1 MIDKDKELDE
11 FENEILTSTH
21 FPIREFRRGEIQ
33 KVKIVKVKDDYLL
46 VDVGRKSEAFI
57 PIDEVYREKNIP
69 LSEQFKVGD
78 EILVKIVRG
87 GGSKEGIILS
97 NKRAEYQAKYNII
110 EESYKAL
117 KTLEA
122 KVIERVRGGLSVEL
136 VGGVRAFLPG
146 TLIDIRR
153 ETNLEKYIDQIIRVK
168 IVEYNRR
175 EKKIVV
181 SRRIVEE
188 EESLKKRDD
197 LVASLEVGTT
207 YQGKITRVVDYGAF
221 VEIGFGLEGL
231 LHKSELSW
239 SDDDPYNIIKE
250 GDEIPV
256 RVIGMSDDR
265 KRISL
270 SYKRT
275 LPDPWENITGKY
287 NLGDIIE
294 GKVIRDL
301 GFGALVELEHNINA
315 FIHISQV
322 SNKKIDKISDV
333 ISLGEFIKAE
343 IIEVDLSQRKI
354 KLSRR
359 SLLPREV
366 EEEKTTTRKQQPAN
380 DYSAYVD
387 VYISKDN
394 N

>member
-11 FENEILTSTH
+11 FENEMLTSTH

-33 KVKIVKVKDDYLL
+33 KVKIVKVKNDYLL

-57 PIDEVYREKNIP
+57 PIDEVYREKDIP

-87 GGSKEGIILS
+87 GGPKEGIMLS
-97 NKRAEYQAKYNII
+97 NKRAEYQVKYDNID
-110 EESYKAL
+110 ESYKAL
-117 KTLEA
+117 KTIEA
-122 KVIERVRGGLSVEL
+122 KVIERVKGGLNVEL
-136 VGGVRAFLPG
+136 DGGVRAFLPG
-146 TLIDIRR
+146 TLIDMKR

-168 IVEYNRR
+168 IVEFNRR
-175 EKKIVV
+175 EKKLVV

-188 EESLKKRDD
+188 EESFKKRED
-197 LVASLEVGTT
+197 LVASLEVGST

-221 VEIGFGLEGL
+221 VEIGYGLEGL

-239 SDDDPYNIIKE
+239 SDNDPSDIIRE
-250 GDEIPV
+250 GDELPV
-256 RVIGMSDDR
+256 RIIGMSDDR

-275 LPDPWENITGKY
+275 LPDPWDNINGKY
-287 NLGDIIE
+287 NPGEIIE
-294 GKVIRDL
+294 GKVVRDL
-301 GFGALVELEHNINA
+301 GFGALIELEHNINA
-315 FIHISQV
+315 FIHISQI
-322 SNKKIDKISDV
+322 SNKKIDKISDI

-359 SLLPREV
+359 NLLPREV
-366 EEEKTTTRKQQPAN
+366 EEEKTTRKQPAN